1 MPGNAPQRIGA
12 SALERDNASQP
23 ISKIV
28 IMGVVA
34 FLLQAILAPNIAIG
48 GISPN
53 FFLVMLVPVC
63 IISSQRTSIVAG
75 FVFGL
80 FFDLLGAGPV
90 GAMSLVMAAGA
101 YVLSGVL
108 ASVKL
113 DRMSTWMSVCAV
125 LALGLSLV
133 FCIVVSIMGYEQSFC
148 ASNVFRV
155 LPWTVYTLVAFA
167 VAWPIYK
174 KIAGVGRGLTESRIK
189 L

>member
-90 GAMSLVMAAGA
+90 GAMSLVMA
-101 YVLSGVL
+101 
-108 ASVKL
+108 SVKL

-125 LALGLSLV
+125 LALGVSLV
-133 FCIVVSIMGYEQSFC
+133 FCIVVSIMGYEQSFF
-148 ASNVFRV
+148 ASIVFRV

>member
-1 MPGNAPQRIGA
+1 MPQNNPQQIGV
-12 SALERDNASQP
+12 SALERDSRSAP
-23 ISKIV
+23 TSKIV
-28 IMGVVA
+28 IMGAVA
-34 FLLQAILAPNIAIG
+34 FLLQVILAPNIAIG

-63 IISSQRTSIVAG
+63 IISSQRASVIAG

-80 FFDLLGAGPV
+80 LFDLVGAGPV
-90 GAMSLVMAAGA
+90 GAMSLVMAAAG
-101 YVLSGVL
+101 YLLSGVL
-108 ASVKL
+108 SSLTL
-113 DRMSTWMSVCAV
+113 DRMSTWMIVSAV
-125 LALGLSLV
+125 LSLAVSFV
-133 FCIVVSIMGYEQSFC
+133 FCVVVSIMGYEESFL
-148 ASNVFRV
+148 ASIVFRV